1 MPTTPDVID
10 DLPNGW
16 KKLLRTR
23 NRGASVGGKDVY
35 IICTLTGLRFRST
48 RTLAKH
54 IQKYNLFATV
64 DPNVV
69 NFERSGKMKPNT
81 RIHKD
86 FIAWIESKG
95 STNPKFLQP
104 KYVVWYIYHGDC
116 QWCPRERAVKRSY
129 VFLCFIDPALA
140 DSFHRIFPWDIIQMS
155 HWRHTMVD
163 SAQFS
168 ATKNTEKS

>member
-1 MPTTPDVID
+1 MYVNLTLKNIFSTYRMPTTPDVID

-23 NRGASVGGKDVY
+23 NSGASVGGKDVY

-69 NFERSGKMKPNT
+69 NFERPGEMKPK
-81 RIHKD
+81 IHKD
-86 FIAWIESKG
+86 FIAWIDSKG
-95 STNPKFLQP
+95 TTNPKFLQM
-104 KYVVWYIYHGDC
+104 K
-116 QWCPRERAVKRSY
+116 
-129 VFLCFIDPALA
+129 
-140 DSFHRIFPWDIIQMS
+140 
-155 HWRHTMVD
+155 
-163 SAQFS
+163 
-168 ATKNTEKS
+168 

>member
-1 MPTTPDVID
+1 MPTTPDVIE

-23 NRGASVGGKDVY
+23 NSGASVGGKDVY
-35 IICTLTGLRFRST
+35 IIYYPHGERFRST

-54 IQKYNLFATV
+54 IQKHNLFATV

-69 NFERSGKMKPNT
+69 NFERPGEIKPKT

-104 KYVVWYIYHGDC
+104 KYVV
-116 QWCPRERAVKRSY
+116 
-129 VFLCFIDPALA
+129 
-140 DSFHRIFPWDIIQMS
+140 
-155 HWRHTMVD
+155 
-163 SAQFS
+163 
-168 ATKNTEKS
+168 